1 MMRLVYVGALKSFE
15 EFQAGEFYWVYMT
28 QRVAS
33 FIVDDYL
40 RLMWDPY
47 WGHGDSEDLPPGGDS

>member
-1 MMRLVYVGALKSFE
+1 MRLVYVAALKSFE
-15 EFQAGEFYWVYMT
+15 TFQAGELYWVYMT

-33 FIVDDYL
+33 LIVDDYL

-47 WGHGDSEDLPPGGDS
+47 WTHGDSEDLPPGGES